1 MFSKADFLFLLP
13 ISIKGEELLG
23 FSICLSLVVLLCFLF
38 AFLSAL
44 HSENKPVAFVSF
56 LFKYSIL
63 VHVQDAV
70 MFGLADNT
78 WSCNFL

>member
-1 MFSKADFLFLLP
+1 MFLKADFLFLLLV
-13 ISIKGEELLG
+13 SIKEEELLG

-38 AFLSAL
+38 AFLSAS
-44 HSENKPVAFVSF
+44 HSENKPVDFVIS
-56 LFKYSIL
+56 LKYSIL